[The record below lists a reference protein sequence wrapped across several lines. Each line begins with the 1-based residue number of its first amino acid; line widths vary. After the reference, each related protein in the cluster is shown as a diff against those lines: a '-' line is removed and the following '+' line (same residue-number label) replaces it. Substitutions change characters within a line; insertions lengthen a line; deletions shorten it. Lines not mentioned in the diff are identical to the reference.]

1 MSSQAGKTKAKINKW
16 EHIKLKS
23 FCTVK
28 ETINKTKRQPTQGEK
43 VFSNDILTKELIY
56 KTCKKKKPLY
66 KSMSKMG
73 RGLE

>member
-16 EHIKLKS
+16 EYIKLKS

-56 KTCKKKKPLY
+56 KTCKKKKTLIQINV
-66 KSMSKMG
+66 KNG
-73 RGLE
+73 QRT